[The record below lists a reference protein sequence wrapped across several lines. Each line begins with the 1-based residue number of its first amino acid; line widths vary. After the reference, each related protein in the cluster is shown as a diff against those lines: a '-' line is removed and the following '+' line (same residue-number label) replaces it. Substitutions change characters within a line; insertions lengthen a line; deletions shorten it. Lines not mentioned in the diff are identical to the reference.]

1 VAGPDATEA
10 ERAAGVTAV
19 AFAFVARASRMAV
32 WLGGFALILVAFL
45 VTLEVVLR
53 EVFLIGLSAA
63 TEISAYVLAVSTAW
77 AYAFA
82 LLERNHVR
90 VDAVIRLLPPGPL
103 IVMDL
108 LALLALTWFAGVLLW
123 YGFGVVGWSLET
135 GARAMTPLGTPLW
148 LPQGLWIFGIA
159 FFFATCLIVLVRAVA
174 LVLGGRRRAASE
186 LIGTFSRQDEGAAEA
201 LDAERRQHRERAP

>member
-1 VAGPDATEA
+1 MAGPDATEA
-10 ERAAGVTAV
+10 ESAAGITAV
-19 AFAFVARASRMAV
+19 AFAVVARASRIVV
-32 WLGGFALILVAFL
+32 WLGGFALILIALL

-63 TEISAYVLAVSTAW
+63 TEVSAYVLAVSTAW

-108 LALLALTWFAGVLLW
+108 VALLALTWFAGVLLW
-123 YGFGVVGWSLET
+123 YGGGVVGWSLET
-135 GARAMTPLGTPLW
+135 GAHAMTPLGTPLW
-148 LPQGLWIFGIA
+148 LPQGLWVFGIA
-159 FFFATCLIVLVRAVA
+159 FFFATCLIVLIRTVA
-174 LVLGGRRRAASE
+174 LLLAGRRRAASD

-201 LDAERRQHRERAP
+201 EDAARRHRRERAS